1 MTTGPEPRLLVIGAG
16 VNGSICAALLRQAGV
31 DVTLLARGRR
41 YADVLANGVIIED
54 QRAHTRT
61 VYRVPVIDRL
71 EPSDLYDYVLVVVR
85 RNQVAAL
92 LPTLARN
99 ASPNVVFMVNNI
111 AGPDEYIQALGRQ
124 RVLLGFVFGAG
135 RREGTVIRALVAT
148 SGLMGRMK
156 TPFGEVDGTVTDRLT
171 RLVGIFRR
179 AGLNAA
185 VSRHMPDWQTSHAI
199 LLPSLA
205 LPLLHHHLDV
215 RALARSEDDM
225 RLMVESMRD
234 AIDVLRAVG
243 YRLIPRSNEVVR
255 WIPKS
260 LLRLLIR
267 AGLPTRLFEMGA
279 LWHISQAP
287 DEMLELARELGVLV
301 ERAALP
307 VPALRALLQLEAGT
321 SVTG

>member
-1 MTTGPEPRLLVIGAG
+1 MVIGAG